1 MDGSQGA
8 PQGLALRPPPRVP
21 PIRDAPGLL
30 TPIRMAHCHARGVLR
45 KAMSPPTD
53 QAPQARG
60 RHRRRCSGRRP
71 QGCFFGRNIGRAS
84 INRCAAT
91 NKLFAALAEGW
102 GTQFLYCN
110 DTLRHKQRSDYK
122 NSCVLSVQHRDVVGL
137 PACELTHGLQ
147 FRGAIIQGCH

>member
-1 MDGSQGA
+1 MDGSQGG
-8 PQGLALRPPPRVP
+8 PQGLALWLPESRQSVTLPDCSHQSEWRAKSDVP
-21 PIRDAPGLL
+21 LPGGS
-30 TPIRMAHCHARGVLR
+30 T
-45 KAMSPPTD
+45 PPTD

-60 RHRRRCSGRRP
+60 RHRRRSSGRRP